1 MDESINKVYDLLEL
15 VYVELQKTKTELQD
29 GFDKGL
35 HSLRYELKSDMT
47 DLRTELKSDMA
58 DLRTE
63 LKTDMAELRTEFK
76 SDMAEFRQEV
86 NTRFDKLEDLVNKH
100 DVEIKVIKAAK

>member
-1 MDESINKVYDLLEL
+1 MDENLKKVDNDKIDKVYDLLEL
-15 VYVELQKTKTELQD
+15 VYMELQSTKTELR
-29 GFDKGL
+29 GEFNKGL
-35 HSLRYELKSDMT
+35 HSLRYELKTDMAN
-47 DLRTELKSDMA
+47 LRTELKSDMA

-63 LKTDMAELRTEFK
+63 LK

>member
-1 MDESINKVYDLLEL
+1 MDETINKVYDLLEL

-29 GFDKGL
+29 GFDKGI
-35 HSLRYELKSDMT
+35 HSLRYELKTDIA

-58 DLRTE
+58 
-63 LKTDMAELRTEFK
+63 
-76 SDMAEFRQEV
+76 EFRQDV
-86 NTRFDKLEDLVNKH
+86 NTRFDTLEDLVNKH